1 LVVKLGDYLVEAT
14 NENLQENL
22 QENKNK
28 KWRWYHGILIYA
40 GIQATSFGL
49 GAIVKSINRRS
60 EPKLTEQIA
69 GNEDYNEFYNS
80 LKQPVFAP
88 PDWSFAPAWTLNNWL
103 AIWGLLR
110 VLNMPPEKA
119 GRTEFLALQMAF
131 GIVFVGFNPLY
142 FGFRSP
148 ILGAIDTDIGLVLTA
163 ASEYVAVAKLKDSP
177 TAFSQS
183 TTLLWLVLA
192 AATATTVAAW
202 NEDEF
207 FQTRAVIEPISSL
220 KKD

>member
-1 LVVKLGDYLVEAT
+1 MT
-14 NENLQENL
+14 NEMTEASRP
-22 QENKNK
+22 K
-28 KWRWYHGILIYA
+28 KWRWYHGVLFYA
-40 GIQATSFGL
+40 GVQVVSYGL
-49 GAIVKSINRRS
+49 GKLVQNIAAQSK
-60 EPKLTEQIA
+60 PQLTEQIA
-69 GNEDYNEFYNS
+69 GNSLYNAFYNS
-80 LKQPVFAP
+80 LTQPVFAP